1 MQKAAEEMRK
11 EALAKAEAKEKYINK
26 YLEPLHIDGLG
37 EGTTLQL
44 LALL

>member
-26 YLEPLHIDGLG
+26 YLQPLTIDGLG
-37 EGTTLQL
+37 EGTLMHL
-44 LALL
+44 PA